1 MKEIIRKNIAG
12 IWSSIPTPFTENL
25 ELDRACPILA
35 NDLIIR
41 EINLHWAC

>member
-25 ELDRACPILA
+25 ELDC
-35 NDLIIR
+35 DLS
-41 EINLHWAC
+41 HYSVDVAS